1 MYIVFEKDRMLLSD
15 IKLQKPQDRVVI
27 RENLSRVAG
36 IKPAVIA

>member
-36 IKPAVIA
+36 IKPAVKA